1 MTTGGRASGLGVGG
15 ASSGFTMCDLA
26 RSVAAGDVSALPLLL
41 RELHPRVSAYSRARA
56 RHVGHPFSDADRL
69 ALAACRSILAALSAP
84 SGADRPFLRLAYSLA
99 ADTVDTRFT
108 GRGDATLTRRQQDI
122 LILRTIVGLDPE
134 QTAVA
139 MALSPSRV
147 RVEQHAALSSLRAA

>member
-1 MTTGGRASGLGVGG
+1 MTAGGRAPVVGAG
-15 ASSGFTMCDLA
+15 RTSSNFTACDLA
-26 RSVAAGDVSALPLLL
+26 WSVAAGDAAALPVLL
-41 RELHPRVSAYSRARA
+41 RELHPAVSAYSRARA
-56 RHVGHPFSDADRL
+56 KHVGYSFSDADRL
-69 ALAACRSILAALSAP
+69 ALEACRSILTALSAP

-99 ADTVDTRFT
+99 AETADTRFAV
-108 GRGDATLTRRQQDI
+108 RRDAPLTRLQQDI

-139 MALSPSRV
+139 MALTPRRV